1 MNLRVLFLE
10 YILQPIPDCLNRAQ
24 VWRKWRPKDWMDPMF
39 LKLLMRI
46 LWSMTRS
53 IILLKLKT
61 WMCLKIVADL
71 RNYSFREWVLIDCS
85 PSLFPEYTNA
95 SAIFSTY
102 TSSKHPSN
110 LSLISLSDT
119 VRMIYF
125 QKSNLSCNSFFSVSF
140 WLCPS
145 LIASKNIIPLCLSIQ
160 MFSRPL

>member
-1 MNLRVLFLE
+1 MNLRILFLH
-10 YILQPIPDCLNRAQ
+10 YILQAIPDCLDRVQ
-24 VWRKWRPKDWMDPMF
+24 VWWVWRPKDWINLTF
-39 LKLLMRI
+39 LKLFVCV
-46 LWSMTRS
+46 LWSMARS

-61 WMCLKIVADL
+61 WMCLKIVADS
-71 RNYSFREWVLIDCS
+71 RNYPFREWVLIDRS

-102 TSSKHPSN
+102 TSPKHPSN

-125 QKSNLSCNSFFSVSF
+125 QRSNLSCNPFFSMSS

-145 LIASKNIIPLCLSIQ
+145 LIAPKNIIPLCLPIQ
-160 MFSRPL
+160 MFSRLL